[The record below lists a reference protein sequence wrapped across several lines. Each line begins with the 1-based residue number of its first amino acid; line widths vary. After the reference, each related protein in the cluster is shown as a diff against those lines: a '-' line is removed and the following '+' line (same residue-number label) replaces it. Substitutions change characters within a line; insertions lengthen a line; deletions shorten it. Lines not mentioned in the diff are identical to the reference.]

1 MYRVLLVDDE
11 SIARDG
17 LRSTFDWKGNG
28 FELVGEASNGRKAMK
43 WIEAGAIDILIT
55 DIAMPVMNGLELT
68 RETLRL
74 CPWVKVLLLSCHS
87 DFEYVREGIHL
98 GASDYLLKPTL
109 EPGNLKE
116 VLNKMK
122 LQVIKEKEN
131 LELYDK
137 VNEQR
142 LRKSRNQ
149 LEKIASD
156 MLSRDENTSVSLNI
170 PWLHEGYSIVVCLPD
185 YMSEIRN
192 KRERGL
198 LELALHAQDLFYEAV
213 EQGIAF
219 MRSSEELILLL
230 PNQRGKE
237 AYLIRYLEKFSH
249 NLRDNGYSFTMGVSP
264 ICNDRKQISDA
275 CKEARNAAWLRF
287 YHGPGGIHALSAV
300 NDKPDHKD
308 VFAKTKN
315 NLKECIG
322 AGFKEKAV
330 QHLEAIFNTWTC
342 DQKDPIQVL
351 QEAREI
357 VSLFYLCKEDNVCV
371 VEQMEALRSIE
382 NKEEVLQ
389 ILRLNFD
396 KLWYTQ
402 KLDETLHRRTVNEAI
417 IYINDHFTEMITLQD
432 VADLVKVSKNY
443 FSELFKRETGLN
455 FIDYIIQQR
464 VKRAKEL
471 LQTTRL
477 NVYEVAEKSGFND
490 VKYFSKLFKKL
501 VGMSPKQYQC
511 INKTCEFY

>member
-17 LRSTFDWKGNG
+17 LRSTFDWEGYG

-55 DIAMPVMNGLELT
+55 DIAMPVMDGLELT

-87 DFEYVREGIHL
+87 DFEYVREGIRL

-109 EPGNLKE
+109 EPENLKD
-116 VLNKMK
+116 VLNRMK
-122 LQVIKEKEN
+122 LQVIKEKEK
-131 LELYDK
+131 LQLYDK
-137 VNEQR
+137 ANEQR
-142 LRKSRNQ
+142 LRKSRTE
-149 LEKIASD
+149 LEKIAND
-156 MLSRDENTSVSLNI
+156 MLSRGENTSVSLNI

-192 KRERGL
+192 KREKGL
-198 LELALHAQDLFYEAV
+198 LELTLHAQDLFYEVV

-230 PNQRGKE
+230 PNEQGEE
-237 AYLIRYLEKFSH
+237 AYLIHYLEKFSR
-249 NLRDNGYSFTMGVSP
+249 NLKVDGYSFTMGVSP
-264 ICNDRKQISDA
+264 ICNDMKQISDA
-275 CKEARNAAWLRF
+275 YKEARNAAWLRF
-287 YHGPGGIHALSAV
+287 YHGPGGIHTLSAA

-308 VFAKTKN
+308 VFAKTKS

-322 AGFKEKAV
+322 AGFKEKAD
-330 QHLEAIFNTWTC
+330 QHLEALFHTWTC
-342 DQKDPIQVL
+342 DQKGPIQVL

-357 VSLFYLCKEDNVCV
+357 VSLFYLCKEDNVSA
-371 VEQMEALRSIE
+371 VEQIEALRSIE
-382 NKEEVLQ
+382 YKEEVLQ

-396 KLWYTQ
+396 KLWYTR
-402 KLDETLHRRTVNEAI
+402 KLDETLHQRTINEAI
-417 IYINDHFTEMITLQD
+417 IYINNHFTEVITLQD
-432 VADLVKVSKNY
+432 VADLVKLSKNY

-464 VKRAKEL
+464 VKRAKKL

-477 NVYEVAEKSGFND
+477 NVYEIAEKSGFND

-511 INKTCEFY
+511 MNKENI